1 MLSSISISGCWEGW
15 SQCQARHLM
24 DLKSIVSPAA
34 KFHLAILIIK
44 GEPSD
49 VHGTG
54 RHKDPWGEE
63 RFRPSLSYQFL
74 PDLVGCRC
82 RYHRW
87 SPPRWSGRWSRKL
100 HWHWIV
106 DRSRVNIIKTWSR
119 PLDIKPVI
127 WDWEMYTCC
136 TSGCLAS
143 RGCWEELGY
152 PWHCYIQRRSISY

>member
-1 MLSSISISGCWEGW
+1 
-15 SQCQARHLM
+15 M

-54 RHKDPWGEE
+54 RHKDPWREE

-106 DRSRVNIIKTWSR
+106 DRSRVNIIKTLIPPTRYQASNMR
-119 PLDIKPVI
+119 LRNVYLLYIR
-127 WDWEMYTCC
+127 M
-136 TSGCLAS
+136 SGFQRLLGGTRIS
-143 RGCWEELGY
+143 LTLLYSETFHLILVSVHSWRGKFSNLF
-152 PWHCYIQRRSISY
+152 